1 MIQLIG
7 NELWGRHIVDNSG
20 PYRTNQPLNPMT
32 HARFNRLIT
41 NLTGCRPSDRPV
53 LYDNKGQI
61 SRNTEMM
68 ALLSYVSHSENSL
81 KALIWMLHRKSV
93 KRVCI
98 RQKVW
103 TITNIFHQN
112 IVLYLAGYMLRWRVP
127 SIYPD
132 STDSKDFVFARCQ
145 VLRLIWQFQT
155 KQEKKY

>member
-81 KALIWMLHRKSV
+81 KALI
-93 KRVCI
+93 
-98 RQKVW
+98 
-103 TITNIFHQN
+103 
-112 IVLYLAGYMLRWRVP
+112 
-127 SIYPD
+127 
-132 STDSKDFVFARCQ
+132 
-145 VLRLIWQFQT
+145 
-155 KQEKKY
+155 